1 MKPSSKYFRRNAAQ
15 AVVDASAWVIAIG
28 VVAILRV
35 DFVSTGLGWSYLIAT
50 MALAVILQ
58 AVVGYF
64 GAIYRSRWRT
74 GSFEE
79 AVAVGTCTGITAM
92 AVAVVV
98 HFGVNYSKTWV
109 PARAVIVAGFMALV
123 IMEGARVL
131 GRKLTEK
138 DRRPLKAD
146 FRVLVL
152 GAGAGGAQTVDA
164 MLGDPQ
170 SPYLPVGFLDDDPAN
185 SKLRHRGVSVVG
197 TRVDMAQAANA
208 LQADT
213 LLIAIPTADTT
224 LINEATAAAEAIGLK
239 VLVLPPVA
247 ELFGGKVKI
256 NQIRSIELEDLLGRN
271 PIDTDIESIAGYL
284 TGKRVLVTGAGGS
297 IGSELCRQITRY
309 APAELFMLDRN
320 ENALHA
326 VQLSIEGRA
335 LLDSP
340 NLLLCNIRERDTL
353 VKLFEHVRPD
363 VVFHAAALKHLTLLE
378 RFPNEAYNTNVLGTY
393 NVLQAAAQVGVKRFV
408 NVSTDKAADPT
419 SVLGYTKRIAE
430 RVTAATA
437 SDSPGTYLSVRF
449 GNVLGSNGSV
459 VHIFRAQVEAGGPI
473 TVTDPDVTRYF
484 MTVSEAV
491 ELVIQAAA
499 IGQDG
504 EALVLDMGT
513 PVKIADIA
521 RRLASQAPR
530 KIQIVFTGLRDGE
543 KLDEVLLGGDE
554 VDYRPVH
561 PLISHVRVP
570 AINEKDVISFG
581 EDLAEYES
589 PQEMIDAMR
598 IVTMLPVETFEH

>member
-1 MKPSSKYFRRNAAQ
+1 MKLSSNYLRRNAAQ
-15 AVVDASAWVIAIG
+15 AAVDASAWIIAIG

-35 DFVSTGLGWSYLIAT
+35 DFVSTRLGWAYLIGT
-50 MALAVILQ
+50 MALAVVLQ
-58 AVVGYF
+58 GAVGYF

-74 GSFEE
+74 GSFDE
-79 AVAVGTCTGITAM
+79 AVALATCTGIA
-92 AVAVVV
+92 ALGVAIVV
-98 HFGVNYSKTWV
+98 HFGVDYTRTWV
-109 PARAVIVAGFMALV
+109 PARAVVVAGFMALV

-197 TRVDMAQAANA
+197 TRAEMAQAAKE
-208 LQADT
+208 LRADT

-224 LINEATAAAEAIGLK
+224 LINEATATAEAIGLK

-247 ELFGGKVKI
+247 ELFDGKVKI
-256 NQIRSIELEDLLGRN
+256 NQIREIELEDLLGRN

-340 NLLLCNIRERDTL
+340 NLLLCNIREHDTL
-353 VKLFEHVRPD
+353 INLFEQVRPD

-393 NVLQAAAQVGVKRFV
+393 NVLQAAALVGVKRFV

-459 VHIFRAQVEAGGPI
+459 LHIFRAQVEAGGPI

-530 KIQIVFTGLRDGE
+530 KIQIVFTGLREGE
-543 KLDEVLLGGDE
+543 KRDEVLLGVDE
-554 VDYRPVH
+554 VDYRPAH

-570 AINEKDVISFG
+570 SINEKDVIGFG
-581 EDLAEYES
+581 NDLASYQS
-589 PQEMIDAMR
+589 PQETIDAMR